1 MNRVGNAELEWRVE
15 SAECRVESESELLP
29 PHATQPY
36 GFDVKYCTESGEWGV
51 KRGEQGRHSP
61 LLTLHSPL
69 PPWRPASD
77 IANFRVER
85 SLPFP
90 SRMPLRRTTATAPA
104 PATVSLAIYDK
115 VRSLIVRGR
124 LLPGTRVT
132 EADVAKELLVS
143 RTPAREALRRLQQ
156 ERLLV
161 PTGASDGAKIRLA
174 VAPVTAAEAR
184 ELYTAAGAL
193 EGVIV
198 RNVAEYTADRRLALA
213 AELAKAQA
221 AFRREATKRTPDWD
235 RLFELHHAF
244 HEVLRSSLAGPRL
257 RLLLDELRPHLD
269 RYEYFYGALHGRGFD
284 ATFEEHDAI
293 VAAIESGRADVAERA
308 VRANWFNGADRLA
321 KVVQRAGEAGFL
333 RGFASVQAPTPASP
347 RGRRQAG

>member
-1 MNRVGNAELEWRVE
+1 
-15 SAECRVESESELLP
+15 
-29 PHATQPY
+29 
-36 GFDVKYCTESGEWGV
+36 
-51 KRGEQGRHSP
+51 
-61 LLTLHSPL
+61 
-69 PPWRPASD
+69 
-77 IANFRVER
+77 
-85 SLPFP
+85 
-90 SRMPLRRTTATAPA
+90 MPLRRTTASTPA
-104 PATVSLAIYDK
+104 PATVSLAIYDE
-115 VRSLIVRGR
+115 VRDLIVRGR

-132 EADVAKELLVS
+132 EADVAKELRVS

-161 PTGASDGAKIRLA
+161 PTGASNGAKVRLA
-174 VAPVTAAEAR
+174 VAPMTAGEAR

-198 RNVAEYTADRRLALA
+198 RNVTDFDAAERRALA

-244 HEVLRSSLAGPRL
+244 HEVLRTRLAGPRL
-257 RLLLDELRPHLD
+257 RLLLDGLRAHLD
-269 RYEYFYGALHGRGFD
+269 RYEYFYGRLHGSGFE

-293 VAAIESGRADVAERA
+293 VAAIAPGRADVAERA

-321 KVVQRAGEAGFL
+321 KVVQRAGESGLL
-333 RGFASVQAPTPASP
+333 RGFASAQHSTPASP
-347 RGRRQAG
+347 RRPRRVG

>member
-1 MNRVGNAELEWRVE
+1 M
-15 SAECRVESESELLP
+15 SLL
-29 PHATQPY
+29 
-36 GFDVKYCTESGEWGV
+36 
-51 KRGEQGRHSP
+51 R
-61 LLTLHSPL
+61 
-69 PPWRPASD
+69 
-77 IANFRVER
+77 
-85 SLPFP
+85 
-90 SRMPLRRTTATAPA
+90 ATASLPA
-104 PATVSLAIYDK
+104 PATVSLAIYDT
-115 VRSLIVRGR
+115 VRALIVRGR

-132 EADVAKELLVS
+132 EADVAQELRVS

-161 PTGASDGAKIRLA
+161 PTGASDGAKVRLA
-174 VAPVTAAEAR
+174 VAPMTAGEAR

-198 RNVAEYTADRRLALA
+198 RNVADYSADERRVLA

-244 HEVLRSSLAGPRL
+244 HELLRTRLAGPRL
-257 RLLLDELRPHLD
+257 RLLLVGLRPHLD
-269 RYEYFYGALHGRGFD
+269 RYEYVYGRLHQSGFE

-293 VAAIESGRADVAERA
+293 VAAIGSGRADVAERA

-333 RGFASVQAPTPASP
+333 RGFASAQHDIPAAPRSP
-347 RGRRQAG
+347 RRAG